1 MKKNDNN
8 KWTAFDPKKILRI
21 FYDVRLAD
29 GQEYLHCW
37 SNDQS
42 FHHSR
47 YVIRFEL
54 VTHVRESK

>member
-1 MKKNDNN
+1 MKKNDKN
-8 KWTAFDPKKILRI
+8 KWKAFDPQKVLKT

-37 SNDQS
+37 PNAET

-47 YVIRFEL
+47 YVLRFEQ
-54 VTHVRESK
+54 VTHVREAK